1 MRKVKL
7 PAALIAAVAI
17 LLRPEAAA
25 AGAQRAMRVWFASVA
40 PSLFPFLVLLP
51 LLTGEDARA
60 AYDFLFGRI
69 MRPVFRLP
77 GSAASAMIVGML
89 SGSPGG
95 AIAASGIAAQG
106 AISAADAKRLAYAV
120 CGLSPAFLIFG
131 VGGAMFG
138 SVRIGVRFAAAQI
151 AAQLL
156 LLFALRNVEF
166 EDAAI
171 LETSYETLPPV
182 RAAVET
188 VLCICGYMTF
198 FSAMAGVVSTFLPE
212 SVAQLLLLAADLPGG
227 LNALAISDL
236 RGKMLISGAAIG
248 FGGICVGMQNL
259 DALKPV
265 GAKAKEYFA
274 VRFCA
279 ACICA
284 CFCAAIS
291 VTEGSSFASP
301 ARSAYAVSLLTAL
314 LIGIPIL
321 IRVTNQQLINNRKRA
336 YIGGFCGKTPIY
348 GG

>member
-1 MRKVKL
+1 MKKL
-7 PAALIAAVAI
+7 KFPAALIAVAAI

-25 AGAQRAMRVWFASVA
+25 VGAQRAMRAWFASVA

-60 AYDFLFGRI
+60 AYDLLFGRI

-77 GSAASAMIVGML
+77 GSVASAMIVGML

-95 AIAASGIAAQG
+95 AIAASKIAAQG
-106 AISAADAKRLAYAV
+106 AISAADAKRLAYGV

-138 SVRIGVRFAAAQI
+138 SVRIGVRFAAMQL

-156 LLFALRNVEF
+156 LLFALRNAEF
-166 EDAAI
+166 DDAEVVKI
-171 LETSYETLPPV
+171 SYESASPV

-198 FSAMAGVVSTFLPE
+198 ISAMAGVVGTFLPE
-212 SVAQLLLLAADLPGG
+212 PAAQLLLLTADLPAG
-227 LNALAISDL
+227 LTALVNSGL
-236 RGKMLISGAAIG
+236 QGKMLIAGAAIG
-248 FGGICVGMQNL
+248 FGGICVGLQNL

-279 ACICA
+279 ACVCA
-284 CFCAAIS
+284 CVCAAIS
-291 VTEGSSFASP
+291 APEMLKAQPPTTNM
-301 ARSAYAVSLLTAL
+301 YALAMLAAL
-314 LIGIPIL
+314 MLAVPIL
-321 IRVTNQQLINNRKRA
+321 IRITNQQIINNRKRA
-336 YIGGFCGKTPIY
+336 
-348 GG
+348 